1 MYASIRIYKTD
12 SVDEVARMV
21 NEDFV
26 PLISRMPG
34 FLGYYCIAGDRTWA
48 TVSIFEN
55 NPQTEE
61 SNRLAAEFVQHSE
74 MISLV
79 RGVEMFTGEVV
90 VANRGSSP
98 QNPTRHED

>member
-26 PLISRMPG
+26 PLISRMHG
-34 FLGYYCIAGDRTWA
+34 FLGYYCIAADDGTWA

-61 SNRLAAEFVQHSE
+61 SDRLAAEFVQHGE

-79 RGVEMFTGEVV
+79 RRVEMITGEVAV
-90 VANRGSSP
+90 HS
-98 QNPTRHED
+98 RH

>member
-12 SVDEVARMV
+12 SIEEVARMV
-21 NEDFV
+21 KEEFL
-26 PLISRMPG
+26 PLIKVMPG
-34 FLGYYCIAGDRTWA
+34 FLGYYCIATDEGTWA
-48 TVSIFEN
+48 TVSLFEA

-61 SNRLAAEFVQHSE
+61 SNRLAAEFIQHSE

-90 VANRGSSP
+90 VADCRP
-98 QNPTRHED
+98 

>member
-12 SVDEVARMV
+12 SIDEVVRMV

-26 PLISRMPG
+26 PVIKRMPG
-34 FLGYYCIAGDRTWA
+34 FLGYYGVATDDGTWT

-61 SNRLAAEFVQHSE
+61 SNRLAAEFIQHGE

-79 RGVEMFTGEVV
+79 RRVEMITGEVV
-90 VANRGSSP
+90 VHC
-98 QNPTRHED
+98 RH

>member
-21 NEDFV
+21 NDEFV
-26 PLISRMPG
+26 PRIKQVPG
-34 FLGYYCIAGDRTWA
+34 FLGYYAIAADSGTWA
-48 TVSIFEN
+48 TVSIFET

-74 MISLV
+74 MMSLV
-79 RGVEMFTGEVV
+79 RRVEMITGEVV
-90 VANRGSSP
+90 AQCRQPEPNAGL
-98 QNPTRHED
+98 

>member
-12 SVDEVARMV
+12 SVNDVARMV

-26 PLISRMPG
+26 PLIERMPG
-34 FLGYYCIAGDRTWA
+34 FLGYYCVATDDGTWA
-48 TVSIFEN
+48 TVSIFETD
-55 NPQTEE
+55 PQTEE

-79 RGVEMFTGEVV
+79 RRVEMITGEVV
-90 VANRGSSP
+90 AHCP
-98 QNPTRHED
+98 H